1 MVPYAVSDI
10 SNQLGR
16 CFTSNIQQISQER
29 ASLQNTIATQQTQL
43 QQLRAKMAGLTQK
56 RQQQQELITTL
67 KLELGVA
74 ECFIDADKMV
84 LRDQLKKE
92 KEQRQQLERQLKD
105 GQEANQELQLQLQ
118 NQQETK
124 QALQLLEKELE
135 KGQAENGVLQLQ
147 LQSQQA
153 DIQALQ
159 MQLAQL
165 QLWAQQG
172 ALLTGSQQQL
182 AVAAAAAGATSAGY
196 MQPQAAAQQLL
207 QQQSALLGPPVPSL
221 PLSPQMSGMAVA
233 VPPPLLPSQQG
244 QGLPPVPQQLLPGT
258 TAAAPQGR
266 QGDDFD
272 ALMAAIPEA

>member
-1 MVPYAVSDI
+1 
-10 SNQLGR
+10 
-16 CFTSNIQQISQER
+16 
-29 ASLQNTIATQQTQL
+29 
-43 QQLRAKMAGLTQK
+43 MAGLTQK

-67 KLELGVA
+67 ELELGVA

-105 GQEANQELQLQLQ
+105 GQEANQGLQLQLQ

-124 QALQLLEKELE
+124 QALQLQLEKE
-135 KGQAENGVLQLQ
+135 QAENGVLQLQ

-153 DIQALQ
+153 DIRKASRQTQALQ

-165 QLWAQQG
+165 KLWAQQG

-182 AVAAAAAGATSAGY
+182 AVAAAAAGATSADY

-221 PLSPQMSGMAVA
+221 PLSAQMSGMAVA

-244 QGLPPVPQQLLPGT
+244 QGLPPVPKQLLPGT